1 METYISNDVKTAI
14 ISTVIVM
21 NIITNCLVIAVIA
34 CNSELREDRTTLFMF
49 SLSLSDL
56 AAGCT
61 VMPISAAVCSDASP
75 SVKHMTILPDLHMF
89 FLWWI
94 SFNSLQSL
102 CWLTVLK
109 PFRYEQPLLRRHH
122 LQLGRRCRFSSN
134 QVHGTSRVCSSSE
147 RTTIFPLYVRRHG
160 RCPSLRTPS
169 RSLSLFTYAVTVVV
183 PLYVRRHG
191 RCPSLRTP
199 SRPRHRSLFFST
211 PRREFIFIVR
221 THTRISAQVHVI
233 DAGTGSAGLV
243 TLRAIRSARNV
254 LIICSVSMILTIPL
268 IVFALMRHTG
278 HGKTMTQ
285 DSKFFAIWLFSCNTF
300 MNSFLY
306 IVLHRSLRRKT
317 RLLFIYV
324 CQLCRDG

>member
-14 ISTVIVM
+14 ISAVIIL

-34 CNSELREDRTTLFMF
+34 RNSELREDRTTLFMC

-89 FLWWI
+89 FMWWF
-94 SFNSLQSL
+94 SFNSLHSL
-102 CWLTVLK
+102 CWLTVCKMVSVLK
-109 PFRYEQPLLRRHH
+109 PFRYEQLFTRN
-122 LQLGRRCRFSSN
+122 RCYGIIVFNWVVGAALAATKFTVRPVFAHR
-134 QVHGTSRVCSSSE
+134 QCVHKFLPGSGMSA
-147 RTTIFPLYVRRHG
+147 
-160 RCPSLRTPS
+160 
-169 RSLSLFTYAVTVVV
+169 LSLFTYAVTAAVPVVV
-183 PLYVRRHG
+183 LLYATTR
-191 RCPSLRTP
+191 
-199 SRPRHRSLFFST
+199 
-211 PRREFIFIVR
+211 IFIVIVR
-221 THTRISAQVHVI
+221 TQAKILAQVHVI
-233 DAGTGSAGLV
+233 DADTGSAGLV

-254 LIICSVSMILTIPL
+254 LIICSVLMILTIPL

-278 HGKTMTQ
+278 HGKTITR
-285 DSKFFAIWLFSCNTF
+285 DFKFVAIWLFSCNTF

-317 RLLFIYV
+317 RLLFIYLY
-324 CQLCRDG
+324 QLCRDG